1 MSMKQKQK
9 AKDAVGRRAFLKG
22 AAVASGAAILVTG
35 ESAVAAT
42 DQLSTDLTADAG
54 YQESGHVRDYYKT
67 TRL

>member
-1 MSMKQKQK
+1 MSTKQKQK
-9 AKDAVGRRAFLKG
+9 AKGAVGRRAFLKG
-22 AAVASGAAILVTG
+22 AAVAGGAAILATG

-42 DQLSTDLTADAG
+42 DQLSADLTADAG

>member
-1 MSMKQKQK
+1 MSKKKKQK
-9 AKDAVGRRAFLKG
+9 AKGAVGRRAFLKG
-22 AAVASGAAILVTG
+22 AAVAGGAAILATG

-42 DQLSTDLTADAG
+42 DQLSADSTAGAG

>member
-22 AAVASGAAILVTG
+22 AAVASGAAILATG

-42 DQLSTDLTADAG
+42 DRLSTDLTADAG

>member
-22 AAVASGAAILVTG
+22 AAVASGAAILATG

-42 DQLSTDLTADAG
+42 DQLSTDLTVDAG

>member
-1 MSMKQKQK
+1 MSTKQKQK
-9 AKDAVGRRAFLKG
+9 AKGAVGRRAFLKG
-22 AAVASGAAILVTG
+22 AAVAGGAAILATG